1 MLPEVAESFTES
13 YTGTQLGDH
22 YGAQKPSGA
31 PDPAVPFLMKTKKR
45 TKRTKRKRTAPT
57 NRRTCANRTKTRA

>member
-1 MLPEVAESFTES
+1 MLPKVAESFTES

-31 PDPAVPFLMKTKKR
+31 PDPAVLLPAAAQLR
-45 TKRTKRKRTAPT
+45 
-57 NRRTCANRTKTRA
+57 

>member
-1 MLPEVAESFTES
+1 MLPKVAESFTES

-31 PDPAVPFLMKTKKR
+31 PDPAVPLP
-45 TKRTKRKRTAPT
+45 TAAQL
-57 NRRTCANRTKTRA
+57 R